1 MKNNFRREYL
11 SRTKLIMKS
20 RLTRRNK
27 IITINT
33 WAVSLMR
40 YGADILK
47 WTKSELDEIDRKT
60 RKVTTIRNDALEV
73 MSKGY
78 MYLGWKDWWDERMKD
93 VVKAEENSH
102 GWYVKHHIEPL
113 TVAARISNKVPSE
126 TSIQTKQ
133 FKQQDNEERLNNWR
147 GKTMHGQYV
156 IQIEDKNKS
165 ST

>member
-20 RLTRRNK
+20 RLTGRNK

-40 YGADILK
+40 YGAGILK

-60 RKVTTIRNDALEV
+60 RKVTTIRNDTLEV

-78 MYLGWKDWWDERMKD
+78 MYLGWKDW
-93 VVKAEENSH
+93 
-102 GWYVKHHIEPL
+102 
-113 TVAARISNKVPSE
+113 
-126 TSIQTKQ
+126 
-133 FKQQDNEERLNNWR
+133 
-147 GKTMHGQYV
+147 
-156 IQIEDKNKS
+156 
-165 ST
+165 

>member
-40 YGADILK
+40 YGAGILK

-60 RKVTTIRNDALEV
+60 RKVTTIRNDTLEV

-78 MYLGWKDWWDERMKD
+78 MYLGWKDW
-93 VVKAEENSH
+93 
-102 GWYVKHHIEPL
+102 
-113 TVAARISNKVPSE
+113 
-126 TSIQTKQ
+126 
-133 FKQQDNEERLNNWR
+133 
-147 GKTMHGQYV
+147 
-156 IQIEDKNKS
+156 
-165 ST
+165 